1 MPATRTS
8 ALLRNAARLLGALLI
23 IPLLTACPKGDVGAS
38 CNHGDVQPPDSL
50 VVTFPALSCNDLLCV
65 YADSSK
71 AIDDPC
77 TNDAMCN
84 AADSS
89 KNRFQCQQGNCKLS
103 STYVLERS
111 MCSRTC
117 SSDDDCK
124 DGGIGKKVQA
134 KESNCNSGFS
144 CTEIQKLGEFCC
156 RKLCVCKDDLVPGS
170 LDTLKKEC
178 AGFDKDENGDPVCE
192 MVGPPPVTTD
202 PMATATAATAT
213 M

>member
-8 ALLRNAARLLGALLI
+8 ALLRTAARLLGALLI
-23 IPLLTACPKGDVGAS
+23 VPLLTACPKGDVGAS
-38 CNHGDVQPPDSL
+38 CNHGDVQPPDSK

-65 YADSSK
+65 YADDAK
-71 AIDDPC
+71 APNAECAGDAQCNEADP
-77 TNDAMCN
+77 
-84 AADSS
+84 S
-89 KNRFQCQQGNCKLS
+89 KNRFQCQAGSCKLS

-117 SSDDDCK
+117 ASNDDCK

-134 KESNCNSGFS
+134 KETNCDSGFE

-156 RKLCVCKDDLVPGS
+156 RKLCVCKDDLSAGS
-170 LDTLKKEC
+170 LDTLKNEC
-178 AGFDKDENGDPVCE
+178 MGLAKDANGDPVC
-192 MVGPPPVTTD
+192 MDVGLPPTPMTD
-202 PMATATAATAT
+202 TAATAATAT